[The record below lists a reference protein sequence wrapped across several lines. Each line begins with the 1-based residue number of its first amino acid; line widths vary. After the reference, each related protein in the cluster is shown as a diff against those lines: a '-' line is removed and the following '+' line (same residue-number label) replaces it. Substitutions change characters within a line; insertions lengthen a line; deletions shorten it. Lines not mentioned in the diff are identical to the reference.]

1 MEMLVVVGAV
11 VVSVLVFMWMLRV
24 VKATL
29 KTALLVAA
37 ILLGLQIFFGIGPT
51 AIWEI
56 IRDFIGQQASNVG
69 Q

>member
-1 MEMLVVVGAV
+1 VEILVEVGAV

-37 ILLGLQIFFGIGPT
+37 ILLGLQIFFGIGPGSILET
-51 AIWEI
+51 IQSWLPAAGS
-56 IRDFIGQQASNVG
+56 GQ
-69 Q
+69 